1 MAELPVSTAAMA
13 AVTLSSIAYTEGP
26 TDGSAKQ
33 KAAILEEL
41 ENIGLHSD
49 GPWSLIWGPSV
60 CGGVLAL
67 VAVNQ
72 SGSRFAL
79 SIRGR
84 ILTDSWSM
92 LHGLLQHADPLSQRE
107 WHYPRSSEIMI
118 AGGFTESFHSVMA
131 MTDPVTGWC
140 LLDFLRSALKQ
151 SNAELLVTGHSLGG
165 TLASMA
171 ALWLH
176 DQLPRAGGP
185 ENVRIVPHVFAAPTA
200 GNKAFADRYDEVFPE
215 SFRYV
220 NPIDP
225 IPMVYGGISHLI
237 DCFPEPGPQ
246 LRSEAGT
253 LIYDSLCMLAPM
265 LATPT
270 YVHTNQRRG
279 TVVLPGVD
287 VCPEHTFAQEVTTQH
302 SVFTYAQALG
312 KVEMVSA

>member
-1 MAELPVSTAAMA
+1 MA
-13 AVTLSSIAYTEGP
+13 AVTLSSIAYTEGRG
-26 TDGSAKQ
+26 DGSARQ

-49 GPWSLIWGPSV
+49 GPWSLVWGPSV

-67 VAVNQ
+67 AAVNQ
-72 SGSRFAL
+72 SGSQFAV

-92 LHGLLQHADPLSQRE
+92 LNGLLQHADPLSQTE
-107 WHYPRSSEIMI
+107 WHYPRSSDIMI
-118 AGGFTESFHSVMA
+118 AGGFAESFHNIMA
-131 MTDPVTGWC
+131 MTDPLTGWS
-140 LLDFLRSALKQ
+140 LLDFLRSSLKQ
-151 SNAELLVTGHSLGG
+151 TTKQSTKQANAELLVTGHSLGG
-165 TLASMA
+165 TMAAMA

-200 GNKAFADRYDEVFPE
+200 GNKAFADRYDAVFPE

-246 LRSEAGT
+246 LRSQAGSPA
-253 LIYDSLCMLAPM
+253 YDSLCMLAPM

-287 VCPEHTFAQEVTTQH
+287 VSPEHTFAQEVTTQH

-312 KVEMVSA
+312 RVEMVSA